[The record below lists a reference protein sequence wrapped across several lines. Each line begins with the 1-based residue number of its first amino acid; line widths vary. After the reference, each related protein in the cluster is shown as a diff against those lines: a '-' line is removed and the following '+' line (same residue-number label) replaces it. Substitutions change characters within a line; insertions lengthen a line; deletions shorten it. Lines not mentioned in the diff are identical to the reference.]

1 MTASN
6 PLAPS
11 LNDHKIPRGV
21 TTTLDA
27 YLVPESVY
35 YPLRGSVLGMPY
47 SHGWHSAI
55 ASLTRGYGN
64 ITPFGVTTSLGA
76 YLVSESVYIGMLR
89 AVGDDGLQIE

>member
-21 TTTLDA
+21 TTSLGASHT
-27 YLVPESVY
+27 PESVY

-76 YLVSESVYIGMLR
+76 SHTPESVHIST
-89 AVGDDGLQIE
+89 